1 MKEEK
6 EKEKTPKTY
15 KSEEEVVKLICDS
28 LEENLLK
35 NMVNVND
42 FKELMEN
49 VTKEFL
55 KRYPKEKPSLL
66 ISL

>member
-1 MKEEK
+1 MKKEK

-28 LEENLLK
+28 LEENLIK
-35 NMVNVND
+35 NMVDVND

-55 KRYPKEKPSLL
+55 KRYPEEKPSLL

>member
-6 EKEKTPKTY
+6 KLERTPKKY
-15 KSEEEVVKLICDS
+15 KSEEEVIKLICDS
-28 LEENLLK
+28 LEKNLIK
-35 NMVNVND
+35 NIVDDND

-55 KRYPKEKPSLL
+55 KRYPKEKKSLL